1 MAAILTEMIQ
11 LLTGGI
17 TGMATGIGSGVQ
29 SLVTNLFIDSTGNT
43 QTLSVFGSVVCI
55 FGGIA
60 LAVGLS
66 RLIFN
71 WIQSLGAR

>member
-1 MAAILTEMIQ
+1 MAAILTEMIS

-29 SLVTNLFIDSTGNT
+29 SLVTNLFIDSTGQT
-43 QTLSVFGSVVCI
+43 QQLSVFGSVVCI

-60 LAVGLS
+60 LSVGLS